1 MTREEEIR
9 IMDVSKLAYIGDA
22 VYELCIRERFL
33 DSKTRSMDLLNRQNV
48 RYVKAESQA
57 YAIKQIMKTLPE
69 SELNLVKRARNHK
82 ITSKP
87 QNVKPIIY
95 KMATAFE
102 AYIGYLYLTKDER
115 LSEVVDSAVK
125 LIDSG
130 FETKKI
136 EMRTK
141 HE

>member
-33 DSKTRSMDLLNRQNV
+33 NSKTRSMDLLNRQNV

-136 EMRTK
+136 EMRAK

>member
-1 MTREEEIR
+1 
-9 IMDVSKLAYIGDA
+9 MDVLKLAYIGDA

-33 DSKTRSMDLLNRQNV
+33 NSKTQNMDLISKQSI

-57 YAIKQIMKTLPE
+57 YAIKQIMKNLPE
-69 SELNLVKRARNHK
+69 EELSLVKRARNHK

-95 KMATAFE
+95 KLATAFE
-102 AYIGYLYLTKDER
+102 AYIGYLYLSKDDR
-115 LSEVVDSAVK
+115 LLEVVENAVK

-130 FETKKI
+130 FENKKI
-136 EMRTK
+136 ESRKK